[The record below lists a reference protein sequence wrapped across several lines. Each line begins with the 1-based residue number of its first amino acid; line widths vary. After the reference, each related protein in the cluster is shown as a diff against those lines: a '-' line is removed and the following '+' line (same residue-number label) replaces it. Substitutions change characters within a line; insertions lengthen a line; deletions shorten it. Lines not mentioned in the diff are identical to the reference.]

1 MLFHVIPTWLD
12 EAEDSFYEAQTWK
25 WFLKPVVFFD
35 SFQPQKAGP
44 AERLRKWQDPGP
56 KGRQA
61 KKWPKFGHLISHG
74 GRLQPDVCLT
84 SGRA

>member
-44 AERLRKWQDPGP
+44 AERLRKWQDPGRRTKRP
-56 KGRQA
+56 SGQEVA
-61 KKWPKFGHLISHG
+61 KIWTPD
-74 GRLQPDVCLT
+74 QPWGEDSNRMCV
-84 SGRA
+84 